1 MGFYGIFVCSSFCL
15 TIYLYQKPVQF
26 LLGLELSIAFPTFS
40 TFCWLTICREDL
52 INKDI
57 ERSVARMQSVI
68 ELGRVVRD
76 RKTMPVKV
84 SFQLSA
90 RVCGWRHEW
99 YRVFS
104 SRQYPL
110 PEVVVIHQD
119 QQCLDDVMSLEK
131 YILEVR
137 HVCIQNVS
145 LYLRSSR
152 ALFNMQSTLSATV
165 GSWTLSH
172 EVFTIF
178 PNVAIINP
186 NPMINIHYRHTH
198 IRTHARTRRHRHIH
212 KHARTHARFYA
223 PTTTIHT
230 LLYIYSFT
238 RSFVRSFVHTYMVRF
253 SSGVIAHTIHIQ
265 TDK

>member
-1 MGFYGIFVCSSFCL
+1 M
-15 TIYLYQKPVQF
+15 
-26 LLGLELSIAFPTFS
+26 
-40 TFCWLTICREDL
+40 
-52 INKDI
+52 
-57 ERSVARMQSVI
+57 
-68 ELGRVVRD
+68 
-76 RKTMPVKV
+76 
-84 SFQLSA
+84 
-90 RVCGWRHEW
+90 
-99 YRVFS
+99 FS

-152 ALFNMQSTLSATV
+152 ALFNLQSTLPATV
-165 GSWTLSH
+165 GSWTLGH

-178 PNVAIINP
+178 PNFAIIDP

-198 IRTHARTRRHRHIH
+198 IRTHARTRTHRHIH
-212 KHARTHARFYA
+212 KHARTHASMHPPPLYT
-223 PTTTIHT
+223 PYIYM
-230 LLYIYSFT
+230 YIYSFT